1 MTNDFND
8 YHYSLGQYLGMT
20 AAMTQV
26 HMTPVL
32 VCTLDVAN

>member
-8 YHYSLGQYLGMT
+8 YQMLLVAGKRYLGMT

-26 HMTPVL
+26 HKGVR
-32 VCTLDVAN
+32 